1 MKVLLKAL
9 GAVFMISA
17 SSFALASS
25 VSASDTTPQMA
36 YEDISRSLP
45 ALEPIT
51 FQASA
56 EKHKLLVFI
65 DNQCVYC
72 SFVVKN
78 IKKYTGAGLTMSFV
92 TVVPP
97 SIKDSVIEDMA
108 RVWCASDRPKSL
120 QNAMAGFL
128 PANDGSEQCKDLIIK
143 QSELADRLGV
153 GVTPAMVVLDP
164 SAHIFLGSVSPDKIL
179 SDLQ

>member
-1 MKVLLKAL
+1 MKGFLKAVS
-9 GAVFMISA
+9 AVFMISA
-17 SSFALASS
+17 SSAALASS
-25 VSASDTTPQMA
+25 VPATDTTPQMA
-36 YEDISRSLP
+36 YEDISHSLP

-51 FQASA
+51 FQASP
-56 EKHKLLVFI
+56 EKHKLLVFV

-78 IKKYTGAGLTMSFV
+78 IKKYTDAGLTMSFL
-92 TVVPP
+92 TVVPS

-128 PANDGSEQCKDLIIK
+128 PANDSTEKCKNLIIQ
-143 QSELADRLGV
+143 QSALADRLGV
-153 GVTPAMVVLDP
+153 EVTPAMVVLDS
-164 SAHIFLGSVSPDKIL
+164 SAHTFLGSVSPDRML
-179 SDLQ
+179 SELH